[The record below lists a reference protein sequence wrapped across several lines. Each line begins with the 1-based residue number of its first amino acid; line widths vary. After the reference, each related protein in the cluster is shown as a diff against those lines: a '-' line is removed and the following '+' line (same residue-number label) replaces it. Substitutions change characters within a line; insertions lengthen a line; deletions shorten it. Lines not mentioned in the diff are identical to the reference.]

1 MQVLYCFCG
10 FYLCFVVYLFSDA
23 TSIVKYGTNPYDW
36 TTVTSNVTKTYTAK
50 DMCAPPANGP
60 SFVDPGFIHD
70 VLLRNLTP
78 GIIYYYTYG
87 SETVCLSM
95 TLQYL
100 KLVSPF

>member
-1 MQVLYCFCG
+1 MDFTFC
-10 FYLCFVVYLFSDA
+10 YIAHWFSDA

-36 TTVTSNVTKTYTAK
+36 ITVTSNVSKTYTAN

-78 GIIYYYTYG
+78 GSRYYYTYG

-95 TLQYL
+95 KLQYI
-100 KLVSPF
+100 KQMPSF